1 MSLAWIVAYNK
12 YKDNQEND
20 NKDLIEDMNSNMV
33 ELVRYFIKN

>member
-33 ELVRYFIKN
+33 ELVIYFIKN